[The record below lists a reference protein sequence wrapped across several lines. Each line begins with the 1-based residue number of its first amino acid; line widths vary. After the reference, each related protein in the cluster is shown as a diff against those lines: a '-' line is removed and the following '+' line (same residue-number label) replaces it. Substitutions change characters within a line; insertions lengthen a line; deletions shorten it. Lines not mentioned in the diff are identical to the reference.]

1 VKAYQGIT
9 TVCIFG
15 VQGTM
20 VIQRV
25 RGSNEVKASARTRGK
40 LKVRHNK
47 DKNELV
53 IYPQGY
59 KFTLEVNMQSGGDAT
74 ASGSVV
80 GHAESHVRAQFLS
93 SPATARQALTAAKEF
108 LELGRQGLVFVQ
120 CPPGTHIILADCY
133 GVRRRGLKRGWRSWR
148 VVNRYEEFQA

>member
-1 VKAYQGIT
+1 MKAYQGIT

-25 RGSNEVKASARTRGK
+25 RGSKEVRASARTRGR

-59 KFTLEVNMQSGGDAT
+59 KFPLAVNMQSSGGAT
-74 ASGSVV
+74 AAGSEL
-80 GHAESHVRAQFLS
+80 GHAESHVKAQFLS
-93 SPATARQALTAAKEF
+93 SPATARRAFTAAQEIH
-108 LELGRQGLVFVQ
+108 ELGPQGLGFVQ
-120 CPPGTHIILADCY
+120 GPPGSHIIQDDCY

>member
-1 VKAYQGIT
+1 M
-9 TVCIFG
+9 CIFG
-15 VQGTM
+15 IQGTM

-25 RGSNEVKASARTRGK
+25 HGSKEVKASARTRGK

-59 KFTLEVNMQSGGDAT
+59 KFPLAADMQSGGEAIAAGT
-74 ASGSVV
+74 AF

-93 SPATARQALTAAKEF
+93 SPATARRALTAAKEF

-133 GVRRRGLKRGWRSWR
+133 GVRRRGLKHGWRSWR